1 MDVCAGIY
9 SIVRTPAGRCGHL
22 QAAMWKRSGQASQ
35 PRFCPAYHVRRRL
48 PAAPTLTITRTLTM
62 LTAIFDNLPNLSL
75 PDIFDFDLTVHI
87 HVER

>member
-1 MDVCAGIY
+1 
-9 SIVRTPAGRCGHL
+9 
-22 QAAMWKRSGQASQ
+22 
-35 PRFCPAYHVRRRL
+35 
-48 PAAPTLTITRTLTM
+48 M